1 MSTINIH
8 LEEILDTIKF
18 KFIKFINNKM
28 HILNKIIF
36 LLTNQERNRAFILL
50 IMILVMAILDT
61 IGVASIMPFMT
72 ILSNPTIIENND
84 LLKFM
89 YNKSS
94 VFGVKNINDF
104 TIALGVLVFFILV
117 FSLAFKALTIY
128 AQIRFAHMREHSI
141 GKRLMQGYLSQ
152 PYSWLLNR
160 NSADLSKTLFSEIH
174 IVCTQALV
182 PLINF
187 IANTAVVISILILLI
202 IVDPQVAF
210 LIGSTLG
217 LAYLII
223 YFIVRGY
230 LKIIGKKRLEVNQT
244 RFIAISEA
252 FGAGKEV
259 KLRGLEDVYV
269 NKFSETTKDFAKYQ
283 ASMTVLSRLPRFA
296 IEAIAF
302 GGMILVILYYLS
314 KTNMFINTL
323 PILALYAFA
332 GYRILPALQ
341 LIYNSITQ
349 LRYVSPALDN
359 LYNEL
364 NSNKVLQKNKY
375 QDNLSFK
382 KVICLKNINYQYP
395 NTSHLSLKNITLDIY
410 SNTKVAFVGTTGSG
424 KSTLADIVLGLL
436 EPNSGKL
443 EVDGN
448 AINQKNIR
456 GWQNIIGYVPQQ
468 IYLADSSISEN
479 IAFGLDLQKIN
490 HNLVERVAK
499 IANIHEFIKNQL
511 PSGYKTIVGERGIRL
526 SGGERQRLGIARALY
541 HNPKVLVLDEATS
554 ALDNI
559 TEKTIMDSINNLEN
573 NITIVLIAHRLNT
586 IKKCDKIFLLDKG
599 ELKDEGTY
607 EELIKTT
614 NLFRVGGL
622 N

>member
-1 MSTINIH
+1 
-8 LEEILDTIKF
+8 
-18 KFIKFINNKM
+18 M

-614 NLFRVGGL
+614 NLFRVKGL

>member
-1 MSTINIH
+1 
-8 LEEILDTIKF
+8 
-18 KFIKFINNKM
+18 M
-28 HILNKIIF
+28 HIFSKIIF
-36 LLTNQERNRAFILL
+36 LLTNQERNRAVLL
-50 IMILVMAILDT
+50 YIMILIMAILDT

-72 ILSNPTIIENND
+72 ILSNPAIIESND
-84 LLKFM
+84 LLRFM
-89 YNKSS
+89 YNKSN
-94 VFGVKNINDF
+94 VFGVKDTNDF

-117 FSLAFKALTIY
+117 FSLAFKAITIY

-141 GKRLMQGYLSQ
+141 GKRLIEGYLSQ
-152 PYSWLLNR
+152 PYSWFLNR

-187 IANTAVVISILILLI
+187 IAATTLVISILILLI
-202 IVDPQVAF
+202 VVDPQVAF
-210 LIGSTLG
+210 LIAATLG

-223 YFIVRGY
+223 YSLVRGY
-230 LKIIGKKRLEVNQT
+230 LKLIGKKRLKVNQT
-244 RFIAISEA
+244 RFIATSEA

-259 KLRGLEDVYV
+259 KLRGLEDLYV
-269 NKFSETTKDFAKYQ
+269 RRFSETTKDFAKYQ
-283 ASMTVLSRLPRFA
+283 ASVTVLSRLPRFA

-314 KTNMFINTL
+314 KTNTFVNTL

-341 LIYNSITQ
+341 LIYNSISQ

-359 LYNEL
+359 LYKEL
-364 NSNKVLQKNKY
+364 NSNKLLKNNKY
-375 QDNLSFK
+375 QGNFSFEK
-382 KVICLKNINYQYP
+382 DICLKNINYKYP
-395 NTSHLSLKNITLDIY
+395 NTSHLSLKNITLEIH

-424 KSTLADIVLGLL
+424 KTTLADIVLGLL
-436 EPNSGKL
+436 EPNNGIL
-443 EVDGN
+443 EVDGKS
-448 AINQKNIR
+448 INQTNIR
-456 GWQNIIGYVPQQ
+456 GWQNLIGYVPQQ

-479 IAFGLDLQKIN
+479 IAFGLDLEKIN

-499 IANIHEFIKNQL
+499 IANIHEFIKNEL
-511 PSGYKTIVGERGIRL
+511 PYGYKTIVGERGIRL

-554 ALDNI
+554 AMDNI
-559 TEKTIMDSINNLEN
+559 TEKTIMDSINNLGK
-573 NITIVLIAHRLNT
+573 NITIILIAHRLNT

-599 ELKDEGTY
+599 ELKDQGTY
-607 EELIKTT
+607 DDLVKTS
-614 NLFRVGGL
+614 NLFRDS
-622 N
+622 NFN

>member
-1 MSTINIH
+1 MSTVNIH